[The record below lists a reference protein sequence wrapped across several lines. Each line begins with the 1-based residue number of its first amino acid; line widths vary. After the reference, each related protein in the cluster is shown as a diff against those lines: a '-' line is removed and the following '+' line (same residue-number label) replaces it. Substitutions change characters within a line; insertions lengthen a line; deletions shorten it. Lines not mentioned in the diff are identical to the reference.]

1 MRLQNSEGSQPVS
14 EEPEKPEGE
23 EPTDGSEPDGEPD
36 NKACAGDE
44 FIIPGPHLPDGSRM
58 CLRHAPDH
66 GVRQGIMRPLESG
79 RSLSE
84 DAVLL
89 EPREG
94 TPFYNI
100 VGSVA
105 DMKKGPSKVVTNA
118 YRKGWDAVFSKKPDP
133 SAN

>member
-1 MRLQNSEGSQPVS
+1 MRLQHSEGGLPVS
-14 EEPEKPEGE
+14 EETGE
-23 EPTDGSEPDGEPD
+23 EPEGDVAEDGEGESD
-36 NKACAGDE
+36 DRACAGDE
-44 FIIPGPHLPDGSRM
+44 FVIPGPSLPDGSRL
-58 CLRHAPDH
+58 CLRHDHNH
-66 GVRQGIMRPLESG
+66 GVRQGVMRPLESG
-79 RSLSE
+79 RPLSE
-84 DAVLL
+84 DALLL

-118 YRKGWDAVFSKKPDP
+118 YRKGWDAVFAKKPDP

>member
-1 MRLQNSEGSQPVS
+1 MRLQSSEGSPPVS
-14 EEPEKPEGE
+14 EEPESPEGE
-23 EPTDGSEPDGEPD
+23 ETSEPVAEESDD
-36 NKACAGDE
+36 KACAGDE

-66 GVRQGIMRPLESG
+66 GVRQGVMRPLENG
-79 RSLSE
+79 RPLSE

-118 YRKGWDAVFSKKPDP
+118 YRKGWDAVFGGKPDP
-133 SAN
+133 AAN